1 MNIVPPGSSP
11 PEFQTLAPR
20 SMKHGSYHLIRLRAK
35 CRFPRLILFFRPR
48 HRPLPLLLNEADNFY
63 RSPSFCERA
72 SDTPAPSPVHCSLS
86 LKGQCQNIFLL
97 HISSGTP
104 ARFPPCREECRH
116 SGKGSCLRANHD
128 SFRFAWLFRSL
139 YRFSRAEET
148 AHVSFPVHHQ
158 I

>member
-1 MNIVPPGSSP
+1 MDIVPPGSSP

-116 SGKGSCLRANHD
+116 SGKGSFLRTEPYLFSFFFFFVFFCLFF
-128 SFRFAWLFRSL
+128 SFADT
-139 YRFSRAEET
+139 E
-148 AHVSFPVHHQ
+148 H
-158 I
+158 